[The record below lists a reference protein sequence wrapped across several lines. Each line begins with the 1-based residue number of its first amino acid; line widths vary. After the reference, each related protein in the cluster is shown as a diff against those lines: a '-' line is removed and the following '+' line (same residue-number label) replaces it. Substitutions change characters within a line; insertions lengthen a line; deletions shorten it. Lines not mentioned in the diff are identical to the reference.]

1 MKSLYPDKGLLFDLL
16 DDVFCAGT
24 PHDTTTKKNSQRNH
38 VTRAGADSCKGDS
51 GGPLV
56 CDIDGTL
63 TLVGIVSKGKMCNK
77 EGFPGIYTNVQAFRT
92 WLDESKFQRI
102 STDDGSKLATYLNI
116 KLKWL
121 QVELQTQPKTISVLV
136 AFQWSLQKH

>member
-24 PHDTTTKKNSQRNH
+24 PHDTTTKRNSQRNH

-92 WLDESKFQRI
+92 WLDESKFLLFKDI
-102 STDDGSKLATYLNI
+102 SDI
-116 KLKWL
+116 LKFYPNSDFSFIIDIIVIL
-121 QVELQTQPKTISVLV
+121 E
-136 AFQWSLQKH
+136 F

>member
-24 PHDTTTKKNSQRNH
+24 PHDTTTKRNSQRNH

-92 WLDESKFQRI
+92 WLDESKFLLFMDI
-102 STDDGSKLATYLNI
+102 SDI
-116 KLKWL
+116 LKFYPNSDFSFIIDIIVIL
-121 QVELQTQPKTISVLV
+121 E
-136 AFQWSLQKH
+136 F

>member
-1 MKSLYPDKGLLFDLL
+1 MIMKSLYPDKGLLFDLL
-16 DDVFCAGT
+16 NDVFCAGT
-24 PHDTTTKKNSQRNH
+24 PHDTTTKMNSQRNH

-102 STDDGSKLATYLNI
+102 STDDGSTLATYLNF
-116 KLKWL
+116 KLEL
-121 QVELQTQPKTISVLV
+121 LEAELQIQPKTFSVLV
-136 AFQWSLQKH
+136 VF